1 MAISPYF
8 NHAKNQSEQDLFES
22 MVVETIQLSGLD
34 VYYIPA
40 ERLEVDPVLSEPV
53 RTLFNKVVK
62 IEAFMP
68 NGGDVGADNEIM
80 SKFGYVQR
88 DAMSIVMAKRRF
100 HEETLK
106 ELGSEW
112 HRPREGDLIF
122 IGDLDKPY
130 ASQVNVLFQI
140 NYVSFYEAVWTF
152 GKTFAWKI
160 DIAAYQFSHEE
171 FDTETPLDDIMGEV
185 TANALDNAVNEAVR
199 TTKSTLAAFDKDNPL
214 GNV

>member
-122 IGDLDKPY
+122 IGDIDKPY

-171 FDTETPLDDIMGEV
+171 FDTDTLLDDIMGEA
-185 TANALDNAVNEAVR
+185 TANDLDNAVNEAVR

>member
-1 MAISPYF
+1 MAVSPYF
-8 NHAKNQSEQDLFES
+8 NHANNQSEQDLFES
-22 MVVETIQLSGLD
+22 MVVETIQLSGVD

-40 ERLEVDPVLSEPV
+40 DRLEVDPVLSEPV
-53 RTLFNKVVK
+53 RTLFSKVVP
-62 IEAFMP
+62 IEAYMP

-100 HEETLK
+100 REETK
-106 ELGSEW
+106 AVLGDEW

-122 IGDLDKPY
+122 IGDLNKPY
-130 ASQVNVLFQI
+130 GSQVNVLFQI
-140 NYVSFYEAVWTF
+140 NYVGFYEAVWTF

-171 FDTETPLDDIMGEV
+171 FDTDTPLDDLMDAA
-185 TANALDNAVNEAVR
+185 TTFDLDNAVNEAVR
-199 TTKSTLAAFDKDNPL
+199 NTGATLAAFDKDNPL